1 MEISQKFLVR
11 YTEPTKVFSR
21 FLIRKDSA
29 CPREHGRKLVNI
41 YQFEPARFTPVQRD
55 WMGQINSTKRC
66 YGVTSLSGRET
77 GWQNGSI
84 SAAFDTFH
92 FGTSMIQTRW
102 PSSSGFAERRPRHR
116 SNPSLRA
123 CNSGILPRFRSSE
136 LGASKRRLIRAATRG
151 VMEDLGSVPANPRHN
166 TSLACVRVEVK
177 NPFSHACR
185 NEFIE
190 DTIPKP
196 AAWSSAEAARRG
208 NKAERFF
215 LFISTSFP
223 LYFCLP

>member
-1 MEISQKFLVR
+1 
-11 YTEPTKVFSR
+11 
-21 FLIRKDSA
+21 
-29 CPREHGRKLVNI
+29 
-41 YQFEPARFTPVQRD
+41 
-55 WMGQINSTKRC
+55 
-66 YGVTSLSGRET
+66 
-77 GWQNGSI
+77 
-84 SAAFDTFH
+84 
-92 FGTSMIQTRW
+92 
-102 PSSSGFAERRPRHR
+102 
-116 SNPSLRA
+116 
-123 CNSGILPRFRSSE
+123 
-136 LGASKRRLIRAATRG
+136 
-151 VMEDLGSVPANPRHN
+151 MEDLGSVPANPRHN